1 MKPALGV
8 DFGGTAVKIGLVN
21 AQGRVLG
28 EDGFATAG
36 VRGVERWLDE
46 VAAAAERLGVP
57 AGRWSRELSGIGVGV
72 PGFVDF
78 ERGFI
83 HNLTNVPGWTAVHLA
98 RLMRERFGVPV
109 VVDNDCNAMAFG
121 ECQFGA
127 GRRYRHAVFLTLGTG
142 VGGGIVLDG
151 RVWRG
156 AYSMAGEIGHVPI
169 DLHGVRTPTG
179 RGGLEEY
186 VGNRQI
192 VRRARRL
199 LRHRRSILPDLV
211 GGNLR
216 ELTPRHLADAAAKGD
231 AVALEVFDYM
241 ADCLATAL
249 AGITYLLQPE
259 AFIVGGGVA
268 AAGDVLFGP
277 LRRHLTERLSPFFAK
292 YIRVEPA
299 ALGNRGGM
307 IGAAALVLKSNESS
321 PCIGPRSRR
330 ARRS

>member
-1 MKPALGV
+1 MMKSALGV
-8 DFGGTAVKIGLVN
+8 DFGGTAVKVGLVDHR
-21 AQGRVLG
+21 GRLIR
-28 EDGFATAG
+28 EDGFPTSRA
-36 VRGVERWLDE
+36 RGVNGWMEE
-46 VAAAAERLGVP
+46 VAAAAERMGIP
-57 AGRWSRELSGIGVGV
+57 KGRWRTALSGIGVGV

-83 HNLTNVPGWTAVHLA
+83 HDLTNVPGWTSVHLA
-98 RLMRERFGVPV
+98 SLMRRRFGLRV

-169 DLHGVRTPTG
+169 DLHGVRTSTG

-186 VGNRQI
+186 VGNAQI
-192 VRRARRL
+192 VRRARRM
-199 LRHRRSILPDLV
+199 LRHRPSMLPDMV

-216 ELTPRHLADAAAKGD
+216 QLTPRHLAEAAQKGD
-231 AVALEVFDYM
+231 DVAREVFDYM

-249 AGITYLLQPE
+249 AGVTYLLQPE
-259 AFIVGGGVA
+259 AFIIGGGVA
-268 AAGDVLFGP
+268 AAGEVLFEP
-277 LRRHLTERLSPFFAK
+277 LRRHLNERLSPFFAK
-292 YIRVEPA
+292 LIRVEPA

-307 IGAAALVLKSNESS
+307 IGAAALVLR
-321 PCIGPRSRR
+321 G
-330 ARRS
+330 

>member
-8 DFGGTAVKIGLVN
+8 DFGGTAVKVGLVD
-21 AQGRVLG
+21 ARGRVVR
-28 EDGFATAG
+28 EDGFPTQSA
-36 VRGVERWLDE
+36 RGVDGWMNE
-46 VAAAAERLGVP
+46 VAAAAERIGIPEQRMRTV
-57 AGRWSRELSGIGVGV
+57 LSGIGVGV

-83 HNLTNVPGWTAVHLA
+83 HDLTNVPGWTSVRLA
-98 RLMRERFGVPV
+98 ALMRKRFGLRV

-121 ECQFGA
+121 ECQYGA

-169 DLHGVRTPTG
+169 DLHGVRTATG

-192 VRRARRL
+192 VQRARRM
-199 LRHRRSILPDLV
+199 LRHRRSILPGMV

-216 ELTPRHLADAAAKGD
+216 ELTPRHLAEAAQAGD
-231 AVALEVFDYM
+231 EVAREVFDYM
-241 ADCLATAL
+241 ADCLATVL
-249 AGITYLLQPE
+249 AGVTYLLQPQ
-259 AFIVGGGVA
+259 AFIIGGGVA
-268 AAGDVLFGP
+268 AAGDVLFEP
-277 LRRHLTERLSPFFAK
+277 LRRHLHERLSPFFAK
-292 YIRVEPA
+292 LIRVEPA

-307 IGAAALVLKSNESS
+307 VGAAALILK
-321 PCIGPRSRR
+321 G
-330 ARRS
+330 